1 MRALWASGPCA
12 VAAAWITIAL
22 SAARNPWFSVTRNAF
37 SDLGGPRAADPW
49 IYNAGMIAT
58 AALLIA
64 FSVYLLWSSGN
75 RVESMG
81 ASFAVVGGIFLAMIG
96 IFHEGTYPH
105 VFVSTWFFAQMDMA
119 IALWGAGSMIS
130 RRMDVGTLSL
140 ALAVGAP
147 IGAMLVRWP
156 STALLEA
163 YGIAVI
169 DIWALAVALKLRPRC
184 RVKVKRPMVE
194 RRYIWR

>member
-130 RRMDVGTLSL
+130 RRMDVGFLSL
-140 ALAVGAP
+140 TLAVGAP

-169 DIWALAVALKLRPRC
+169 DIWALAVALTTC
-184 RVKVKRPMVE
+184 RGCT
-194 RRYIWR
+194 IST